1 MSNEIV
7 RIIAEQTE
15 TLFLNTDITLHTCD
29 MNIVVCEMPVWKH
42 VYHMLHSLD
51 RWFVN
56 PQVYDEPPFHEPDL
70 NSLDIPSEKV
80 LSREEMI
87 AYFNTIKAKIN
98 RYLNGLTDNM
108 LAEKPENCAYT
119 RMALVLGQ
127 YRHCYAHIG
136 IINGSTI
143 QTTGKWPRVV
153 GLDSQYS
160 EKNKYF
166 E

>member
-7 RIIAEQTE
+7 STIEEQTE
-15 TLFLNTDITLHTCD
+15 TLFLNVEITLHTCN
-29 MNIVVCEMPVWKH
+29 MNIIVCGMPVWKH

-51 RWFVN
+51 RWFIN
-56 PQVYDEPPFHEPDL
+56 PQVYEEPPFHEPNL

-80 LSREEMI
+80 LSKEEMLS
-87 AYFNTIKAKIN
+87 YFDGIKVKISC
-98 RYLNGLTDNM
+98 YLKDLTDDM
-108 LAEKPENCAYT
+108 LAEKPENCDYT
-119 RMALVLGQ
+119 RMALVFGQ

-143 QTTGKWPRVV
+143 QVTGKWPRVV
-153 GLDSQYS
+153 GLDSNYA
-160 EKNKYF
+160 EENKYF